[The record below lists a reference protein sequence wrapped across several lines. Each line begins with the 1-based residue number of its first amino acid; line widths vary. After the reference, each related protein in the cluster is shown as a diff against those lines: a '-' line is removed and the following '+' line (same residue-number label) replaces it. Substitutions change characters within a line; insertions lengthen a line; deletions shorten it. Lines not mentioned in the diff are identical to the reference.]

1 MKKINSILKNSIL
14 AFFLSFIVIGAVLF
28 SFPINLFS
36 GKIVENSTGVSKTVS
51 APLSLSYFIGIGFQE
66 SEMDDIEDFY
76 LTGEGYAMVFCFLFG
91 FPFLI
96 ALRIYLHSKNKL

>member
-1 MKKINSILKNSIL
+1 M
-14 AFFLSFIVIGAVLF
+14 VDV
-28 SFPINLFS
+28 
-36 GKIVENSTGVSKTVS
+36 
-51 APLSLSYFIGIGFQE
+51 
-66 SEMDDIEDFY
+66 EDFY

>member
-1 MKKINSILKNSIL
+1 LKKINSILKNSIL

>member
-1 MKKINSILKNSIL
+1 M
-14 AFFLSFIVIGAVLF
+14 
-28 SFPINLFS
+28 
-36 GKIVENSTGVSKTVS
+36 ENSTGVSKTIS
-51 APLSLSYFIGIGFQE
+51 APLSLSYFIGIGFE
-66 SEMDDIEDFY
+66 KSEMNAIEDLY